1 MEIRLQGK
9 QNVYQNIVEE
19 YKRLI
24 GFGAMKYGERLPSV
38 RALALELGV
47 NPNTVERAYSAL
59 EEQGVYPYFAEEGRV
74 RRFCGRRAA
83 LSAGGAETSASAFK
97 QAGFTEAEFLMLL
110 GEIFSG
116 REEEKR
122 Q

>member
-59 EEQGVYPYFAEEGRV
+59 EEQGYIRILPKKGAYADYTDAGQKERIEELRV
-74 RRFCGRRAA
+74 QLENFRRA
-83 LSAGGAETSASAFK
+83 GYT
-97 QAGFTEAEFLMLL
+97 
-110 GEIFSG
+110 
-116 REEEKR
+116 REEMEATLDEVYSKEP
-122 Q
+122 

>member
-47 NPNTVERAYSAL
+47 NPNTVERAYRPWRNR
-59 EEQGVYPYFAEEGRV
+59 VYPYFAEEARTSI
-74 RRFCGRRAA
+74 CGRRARCR
-83 LSAGGAETSASAFK
+83 LEG
-97 QAGFTEAEFLMLL
+97 
-110 GEIFSG
+110 
-116 REEEKR
+116 
-122 Q
+122 